1 MSAKSC
7 FKGFQLSIFGFQLKR
22 CLWHAYNT
30 QLLQKL
36 TSTLNSCFNIYEQ
49 RRVDGQN
56 RSPITHN
63 YFIALF
69 IGILSIVGCENS
81 APKRQV
87 RYEWQTVMEGDWSS
101 HLYEVHFVSEKRGWA
116 VGNAV
121 DVTPGAD
128 FGEGAESLIIHT
140 NDGGQTWHRQHS
152 SVFNN
157 PLRNVYFRSASEGW
171 CIGEGGTLIH
181 TIDGGQTWQ
190 HIETGT
196 ENNLHDLFIGNG
208 TGWIVGDWGTVLKT
222 TDNGQTFTQ
231 IDGQVFG
238 GNQSLKGVH
247 FIDEN
252 RGWIVTYSPPTST
265 HSEKAGYIYQTTDG
279 GETWDVQ
286 FETEAALFNLH
297 FIDKQTGWVVG
308 DKRSIFA
315 TTDGGNTWNFL
326 TQGTNERHKSSY
338 GQPDY
343 LGNEPLHTFTLY
355 DIDFVDTQNGW
366 IVGDLGVI
374 LHTSSGGKEKWKHQ
388 RGGPRFHNSADAVL
402 LGVDFVSKQIGW
414 AVGENG
420 TILHTRNGGVT
431 WESQSSPSHLLVGI
445 CAISPDEG
453 YVVGDRGTILRT
465 ENGGGV
471 WRAQDSRTTEC
482 FGATHFASAQIGWA
496 VAEAGVVLHTRNGG
510 SVWQR
515 QVSGTQQDLLG
526 VFFADEKNGWCVGS
540 GGEIIHTN
548 DGGKTW
554 RRQKSGT
561 HWNLFDVHFTSK
573 RRGWAVGLNGTM
585 LATVDGGTHWKLSPL
600 SERYPSF
607 LLDAVMFVTPEIGW
621 VVGLDLRSLGMDGL
635 ILHTEN
641 GGKTWQRQESHTRN
655 FLDDVFFISETEGWI
670 VGKEGLVLHTID
682 GGQNW
687 RPQHT
692 DTKTDLKAIYV
703 SNTDSGWAVGQNGTI
718 LRYEAVP

>member
-7 FKGFQLSIFGFQLKR
+7 FRGYPLSVFGFQLKR
-22 CLWHAYNT
+22 C
-30 QLLQKL
+30 
-36 TSTLNSCFNIYEQ
+36 
-49 RRVDGQN
+49 
-56 RSPITHN
+56 
-63 YFIALF
+63 FIALC

-87 RYEWQTVMEGDWSS
+87 RYEWKTVMEGDWSS
-101 HLYEVHFVSEKRGWA
+101 HLYDVHFVSEKRGWA

-140 NDGGQTWHRQHS
+140 NNGGHTWHRQHS

-181 TIDGGQTWQ
+181 TTDGGQTWQ

-196 ENNLHDLFIGNG
+196 ENNLHDLFIDNG

-279 GETWDVQ
+279 GETWEVQ

-315 TTDGGNTWNFL
+315 TTDGGNTWNFV
-326 TQGTNERHKSSY
+326 TRGTNERHKSSY

-402 LGVDFVSKQIGW
+402 LGVDFISKHIGW

-471 WRAQDSRTTEC
+471 WSAQDSRTTEC

-496 VAEAGVVLHTRNGG
+496 VAEAGIVLHTRNGG

-515 QVSGTQQDLLG
+515 QVSETQQDLLG

-554 RRQKSGT
+554 HRQKSGT
-561 HWNLFDVHFTSK
+561 NWNLFDVHFTSK

-585 LATVDGGTHWKLSPL
+585 LATVDGGTHWQLSPL

-641 GGKTWQRQESHTRN
+641 GGKTWHRQESHTRN

-718 LRYEAVP
+718 LRYEAVPF

>member
-7 FKGFQLSIFGFQLKR
+7 FKGYQFSVFGFQL
-22 CLWHAYNT
+22 
-30 QLLQKL
+30 
-36 TSTLNSCFNIYEQ
+36 
-49 RRVDGQN
+49 
-56 RSPITHN
+56 THN
-63 YFIALF
+63 SLIALF

-81 APKRQV
+81 APQRQV
-87 RYEWQTVMEGDWSS
+87 RYEWKTVMEGDWSS
-101 HLYEVHFVSEKRGWA
+101 HLYDVHFVSEKRGWA

-121 DVTPGAD
+121 DVTPGTD

-181 TIDGGQTWQ
+181 TTDGGQTWQ

-279 GETWDVQ
+279 GETWEVQ
-286 FETEAALFNLH
+286 FEAEAALFNLH

-315 TTDGGNTWNFL
+315 TTDGGNTWNFV
-326 TQGTNERHKSSY
+326 TRGTNERHKSSY

-453 YVVGDRGTILRT
+453 YAVGDRGTILRT

-471 WRAQDSRTTEC
+471 WSAQDSRTTEC

-515 QVSGTQQDLLG
+515 QVSETQQDLLG

-561 HWNLFDVHFTSK
+561 NWNLFDVHFTSK

-585 LATVDGGTHWKLSPL
+585 LATVDGGTHWQLSPL

-641 GGKTWQRQESHTRN
+641 GGKTWHRQESHTRN

-682 GGQNW
+682 GGHNW

-703 SNTDSGWAVGQNGTI
+703 SNTNSGWAVGQNGTI